1 MKQHL
6 RYIGLDVHKE
16 RNEVVLLPASFWL
29 AASRA
34 WGKLDERA

>member
-16 RNEVVLLPASFWL
+16 RNEVVLLSPFFL
-29 AASRA
+29 AGSISRL
-34 WGKLDERA
+34 G